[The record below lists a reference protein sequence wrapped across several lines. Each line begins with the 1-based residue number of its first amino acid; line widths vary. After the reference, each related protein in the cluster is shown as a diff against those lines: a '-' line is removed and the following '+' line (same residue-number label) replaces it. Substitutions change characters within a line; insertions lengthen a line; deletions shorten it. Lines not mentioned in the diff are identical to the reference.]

1 MPKQIILDIGNVLA
15 LTDFTPYFQY
25 ARTYFGIQD
34 SKAFAFLEYI
44 QVNQD
49 LGRSK
54 PIFNEFKDYFK
65 IQVSQIE
72 EKHFA
77 KAYQGTLAPCHT
89 ALGHISKLVDDG
101 RIQVSIMSNMGREHA
116 DHSRE
121 FLHRHNL
128 LNRSKLFF
136 SYKIGARKPEL
147 LFFDFV
153 VRTAQELQG
162 AIYLDDRTENI
173 NAGIAMGLNAK
184 RFDLLDYYPLKS
196 ELDQD
201 GRLNNQIIV
210 RLNELLEIND

>member
-89 ALGHISKLVDDG
+89 ALGHIS
-101 RIQVSIMSNMGREHA
+101 